1 MKLIVLR
8 YVEMGC
14 GNSAKINL
22 QFVDHSSFGLYVV
35 QVAHVDHKEQRDH
48 VDYGD
53 HENTIYIL
61 YTYYIH

>member
-53 HENTIYIL
+53 HEHVSIAIHTIYI
-61 YTYYIH
+61 